1 MKKLLIEKFKDSFK
15 ATLPLTIVITIV
27 LLLFKV
33 ETTTISTFL
42 LGALMLMIGLAI
54 FSIGVESSMMNL
66 AKDIGAFIVKKKNL
80 TFFIIVAFLL
90 GFLITIAEPS
100 VMVLGKQ
107 FSSTVPLTTM
117 VLTIALGSALF
128 AVISL
133 LRILLKIP
141 LKYLIIIIFGILFL
155 VAYFI
160 PIDFFPVAFDAGGFS
175 TGPMAVPFL
184 LALGFG
190 IVSTQADYTNEDSF
204 GLLGITSIGPIF
216 AVLILGLFY
225 KNPTFNAGD
234 SGSAKFFL
242 ILLDNMRNVS
252 FAIGPFVIFFIVFQ
266 ITAFKYPKAHVK
278 AIFIGF
284 ILIYIGLVIFL
295 SGASVGFMK
304 IGPFLGEKV
313 ASMNK
318 DWYLILFGALF
329 SMVIVVAEPSVIV
342 LVEQVEEVTDGVIS
356 KKIMLPTIVIGV
368 TLMIALAMS
377 RIVFK
382 INIAWFIVPIY
393 VIVIVLSFFVPKIFT
408 GIALDSGA
416 AVSGAL
422 ASTFLIPFAI
432 GAGNHLY
439 QGLENQASLILQNAF
454 GVMAF
459 LVMAPLLTIQILGL
473 IYRYRSRIK
482 ETPKEK
488 DEFIELKEG

>member
-15 ATLPLTIVITIV
+15 ATLPLTVVIVIV
-27 LLLFKV
+27 LVFFQV
-33 ETTTISTFL
+33 ETTTIFTFL
-42 LGALMLMIGLAI
+42 FGALMLMIGLSL

-66 AKDIGAFIVKKKNL
+66 ARDIGTFIVKKKNL
-80 TFFIIVAFLL
+80 VFFIMVAFLL

-100 VMVLGKQ
+100 VLVLGKQ
-107 FSSTVPLTTM
+107 FKSTVPLTIM
-117 VLTIALGSALF
+117 VLTIAFGSALF

-133 LRILLKIP
+133 LRIVLKVP
-141 LKYLIIIIFGILFL
+141 LKYLILIIFGTLFL

-190 IVSTQADYTNEDSF
+190 IVSTQANSTNEDSF

-225 KNPTFNAGD
+225 KNPTFTADVAG
-234 SGSAKFFL
+234 SNEIAL
-242 ILLDNMRNVS
+242 ILLDNMINVS
-252 FAIGPFVIFFIVFQ
+252 FAIVPFIIFFIVFQ
-266 ITAFKYPKAHVK
+266 ISAFKYPKAHVK

-284 ILIYIGLVIFL
+284 VLIYIGLVIFL
-295 SGASVGFMK
+295 SGAALGFMK

-313 ASMNK
+313 ASMEK

-368 TLMIALAMS
+368 TTMIALAMS

-382 INIAWFIVPIY
+382 ISIVWFILPIY
-393 VIVIVLSFFVPKIFT
+393 VIVIVLSFFVPKMFT

-432 GAGNHLY
+432 GAGNYLY
-439 QGLENQASLILQNAF
+439 NGLPNQTSLILQNAF

-473 IYRYRSRIK
+473 IYKYRTKIK
-482 ETPKEK
+482 EAPKEK
-488 DEFIELKEG
+488 DEFIEFKEG